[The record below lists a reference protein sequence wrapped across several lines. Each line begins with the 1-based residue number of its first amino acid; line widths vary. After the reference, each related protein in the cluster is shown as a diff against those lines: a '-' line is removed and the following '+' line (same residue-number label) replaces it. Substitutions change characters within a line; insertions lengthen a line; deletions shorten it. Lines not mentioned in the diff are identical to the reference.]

1 MKRFTILIIIV
12 SFILASCNNNAT
24 NKKDTLNVEI
34 PLKTTSIAPYETD
47 VPVKIGALESL
58 FKMSKDGKVKPLLVK
73 SFKQKS
79 DDTLTLKLK
88 MTFISKMVIN

>member
-12 SFILASCNNNAT
+12 SFILASCSNNAT

-79 DDTLTLKLK
+79 DVHLP
-88 MTFISKMVIN
+88 